1 MANGQ
6 WFGIPG
12 KGPVASGS
20 IGLMGLL
27 LIIAIIFGIES
38 ACSDPSYSLDN
49 NNAPS
54 TLEQYCDQYPE
65 LCGTPTAE

>member
-6 WFGIPG
+6 GFGIPG
-12 KGPVASGS
+12 KGPLASGA

-49 NNAPS
+49 APS
-54 TLEQYCDQYPE
+54 TLEQYCQQYPE
-65 LCGTPTAE
+65 LCATPAAE